1 MAVKPLYEKTDQPH
15 RPLRAESTHKDLN
28 EKNEINH
35 TCSVGLN
42 KKKKKNLTLAPRLTQ
57 HKLGTRNIP
66 GK

>member
-35 TCSVGLN
+35 TRSVGLN
-42 KKKKKNLTLAPRLTQ
+42 KKKKKKKNLTLA
-57 HKLGTRNIP
+57 
-66 GK
+66 